1 MASKSRYYDIVIAGG
16 GLCGASLACALVK
29 SGKRILV
36 VESVAFDS
44 GLQPTYD
51 ERTVALTYSSRN
63 VFSALGV
70 WEQIEERGSQPIHDI
85 HVSNRGG
92 FGQAHLSCHDVGTEA
107 LGYVIPVRN
116 IGRVLLETLAQGEG
130 TELLCPA
137 SVVSARVKQACCEIE
152 IAHDSGTLGV
162 TAELL
167 VIADGGRSQLADKLG
182 YMVNIKSYEQSAILC
197 IVKTDRPHQGRAYER
212 FLDDGPVALLP
223 HRIDQGAD
231 RSEANGSHFAM
242 VWTTRNTE
250 VNQRLTLDDKKFAD
264 LLQYMF
270 GDRAGSFSDPSS
282 RKSYPLNRIHV
293 DRPAL
298 KRSVLLGNAAHTVH
312 PVAGQGFNL
321 GLRDVACLV
330 HLILESGLALG
341 SMEMAREYVS
351 LRRQD
356 SRAVEGFTHTLI
368 RTFSNSITPVSW
380 IRNAGLLVIE
390 HFPPAK
396 RMLLK
401 ATMGLNASPQK
412 LTSGIPTH

>member
-1 MASKSRYYDIVIAGG
+1 LAANSSHYDIVIAGG

-44 GLQPTYD
+44 DLQPAYD
-51 ERTVALTYSSRN
+51 ERTVALTYSSRC

-70 WEQIEERGSQPIHDI
+70 WEQIEEAGAQPIHDI
-85 HVSNRGG
+85 NVSSRGG
-92 FGQAHLSCHDVGTEA
+92 FGQTHLSCHDAGTNA

-116 IGRVLLETLAQGEG
+116 IGRVLLETLGQSKE
-130 TELLCPA
+130 TEFLCPA
-137 SVVSARVKQACCEIE
+137 SVVNARVGQDCCAIE
-152 IAHDSGTLGV
+152 IAHGAETLRV

-167 VIADGGRSQLADKLG
+167 AVADGGRSMLAEKLG
-182 YMVNIKSYEQSAILC
+182 YIVQKKPYEQAAILSV
-197 IVKTDRPHQGRAYER
+197 IRSDQPHQGRAYER

-223 HRIDQGAD
+223 HRIDQRAG
-231 RSEANGSHFAM
+231 RSSVAGSHFAM

-250 VNQRLTLDDKKFAD
+250 VNRRLTLADREFVD
-264 LLQYMF
+264 LLQSMF
-270 GDRAGSFSDPSS
+270 GDRAGSFSDASP
-282 RKSYPLNRIHV
+282 RKSYPLSRIRV
-293 DRPAL
+293 DCPAL
-298 KRSVLLGNAAHTVH
+298 KGSVLLGNAAHTVH

-330 HLILESGLALG
+330 HLISESGLVLG
-341 SMEMAREYVS
+341 STEMAREYVR
-351 LRRQD
+351 LRRRD

-368 RTFSNSITPVSW
+368 RAFSNSAAPVSW
-380 IRNAGLLVIE
+380 LRNAGLLAIE

-396 RMLLK
+396 RILLK

-412 LTSGIPTH
+412 LTSGIPVH